1 MAKKKVII
9 HSLEHRRQLVEPGQ
23 EQISI
28 RRQCELLGLNR
39 ASYYYQAA
47 SESPL
52 NLKLMRLMDEQY
64 MKMPFYGWPRMTAHL
79 RRQGYDINHKRVQR
93 LMQKMGLQ
101 AIYPR
106 PRPKNDRHEHKI
118 YPYLLRGLNI
128 GRIDQVW
135 STDITYLPLQN
146 GFMYLVAVID
156 WYSRYILSWQLSN
169 TLDGHFCQVAL
180 QQALSQ
186 GRPEIFNTDQ
196 GGQFTAEAFT
206 SILHQAHIQISMDG
220 RGRALDN
227 IFIERFWRSLK
238 YDDIYPHN
246 YATVPQLLAGLQR
259 YFTLYNHERLHQS
272 LDYRTPAEVYFAQ
285 DSITY
290 VNL

>member
-1 MAKKKVII
+1 MAQKKSIVQAVEQK
-9 HSLEHRRQLVEPGQ
+9 RQLVEPGHS
-23 EQISI
+23 QISI
-28 RRQCELLGLNR
+28 RRQCDLLGLNR

-52 NLKLMRLMDEQY
+52 NLKLMRLIDEY
-64 MKMPFYGWPRMTAHL
+64 YLKMPFYGWPRMTAHL
-79 RRQGYDINHKRVQR
+79 RRQGYEINHKRVQR

-106 PRPKNDRHEHKI
+106 PRPKNERHDHKI
-118 YPYLLRGLNI
+118 YPYLLRGLDI
-128 GRIDQVW
+128 VRRDQVW
-135 STDITYLPLQN
+135 STDITYIPIKN

-186 GRPEIFNTDQ
+186 SKPEIFNTDQ
-196 GGQFTAEAFT
+196 GVQFTAEAFT
-206 SILHQAHIQISMDG
+206 SILNQAGIQISMDG

-246 YATVPQLLAGLQR
+246 YATVPDLLAGLQR

-285 DSITY
+285 DSTIY
-290 VNL
+290 VN